1 MTAAFP
7 QRVNVRVTLSEHQPG
22 LGRVCVCARDLL
34 RVSPGTGA
42 GWLFPSCHQTLTQ
55 APIHSP
61 STHRLDPSITF
72 KNTLGE
78 TLSSTPN
85 LTISASHWKR
95 YFSDLSLFVTPG
107 IGFVFRKYFPIE
119 LSIRIH
125 FVLLRLQWFRWQHR
139 AFRPQHRC
147 CFSVCSAEWF
157 QDMRDEPA
165 SNWTTGPFLPPT
177 CDHQFWE

>member
-1 MTAAFP
+1 M
-7 QRVNVRVTLSEHQPG
+7 SEWHWVSINPVWAVC
-22 LGRVCVCARDLL
+22 VCVCARPTPSVPWDWSWLTVPKL
-34 RVSPGTGA
+34 SPDIDSGTY
-42 GWLFPSCHQTLTQ
+42 TLT
-55 APIHSP
+55 IN
-61 STHRLDPSITF
+61 PSITF

-85 LTISASHWKR
+85 LTISASHWKS

>member
-1 MTAAFP
+1 M
-7 QRVNVRVTLSEHQPG
+7 SEWHWVSINPVWAVC
-22 LGRVCVCARDLL
+22 VCVCARPTPSVPWDWSWLTVPKL
-34 RVSPGTGA
+34 SPDIDSGTY
-42 GWLFPSCHQTLTQ
+42 TLT
-55 APIHSP
+55 I
-61 STHRLDPSITF
+61 DPSITF

-119 LSIRIH
+119 LSIRMH

-165 SNWTTGPFLPPT
+165 SNCLLHVTTNSESNSDLLYADCLLDCVGI
-177 CDHQFWE
+177 

>member
-22 LGRVCVCARDLL
+22 LGRVCVCVRARPTPSVPCDWSWLTVPKL
-34 RVSPGTGA
+34 SPDIDSGTY
-42 GWLFPSCHQTLTQ
+42 TLT
-55 APIHSP
+55 I
-61 STHRLDPSITF
+61 DPSITF

>member
-1 MTAAFP
+1 M
-7 QRVNVRVTLSEHQPG
+7 SEWHWVSINPVWA
-22 LGRVCVCARDLL
+22 VCVCVRATYSECPLGLELADCSQAVTRHWL
-34 RVSPGTGA
+34 RHLYTHHRS
-42 GWLFPSCHQTLTQ
+42 
-55 APIHSP
+55 IHHIQKHTRRNSEF
-61 STHRLDPSITF
+61 H
-72 KNTLGE
+72 
-78 TLSSTPN
+78 

-119 LSIRIH
+119 LSIRMH